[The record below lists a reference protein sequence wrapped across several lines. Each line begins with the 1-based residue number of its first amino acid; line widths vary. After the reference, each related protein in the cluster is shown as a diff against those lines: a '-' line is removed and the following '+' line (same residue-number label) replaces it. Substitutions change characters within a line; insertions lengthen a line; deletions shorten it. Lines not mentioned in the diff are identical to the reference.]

1 MKHLLLCVM
10 LFCGYCHAEI
20 VRQIAPPAYFS
31 NSAQTRAAIKHSTY
45 QNPAPVTLWDQWNL
59 EVRHQGVSI
68 DAFNTSFNTINNTGI
83 SVPSSYQYGP
93 KGGAVAQSVFQLY
106 QYNVGAL
113 IISWDS
119 IYPYDAPGCNA
130 TLCAGWNKHTAY
142 QYKFSNPP
150 KLFDPALGYA
160 DNVSLALQGNF
171 RVTQFDKYDYTG
183 PSIPVSTPISSLSW
197 VVFLSEDDNSNPP
210 IQIVITMYSSHD
222 VPPWNFARR
231 SEFPGSTAVF
241 MTTSMNGT
249 SVRPYTTIKADSAI
263 QTMRMNPW
271 LTQDFFRIHI
281 TPTNLRNIIT
291 DYNDQFTESESSQRH
306 SLAVEKYRLQSVTV
320 LQEIEYAKEDY
331 AVFGAS
337 YYAPGVYEL
346 KQ

>member
-1 MKHLLLCVM
+1 MKYLLLCVM

-31 NSAQTRAAIKHSTY
+31 NVAQTRAAIQHSTW
-45 QNPAPVTLWDQWNL
+45 QHPAPVNLLDQWNL
-59 EVRHQGVSI
+59 EVRHQGISI

-93 KGGAVAQSVFQLY
+93 KGGAVAQSVFQLH
-106 QYNVGAL
+106 QYNAGAL
-113 IISWDS
+113 MISWDS
-119 IYPYDAPGCNA
+119 IYPFDAPGCNA
-130 TLCAGWNKHTAY
+130 TLCAGVYKHTAY

-171 RVTQFDKYDYTG
+171 RVTQFDIYDYTG
-183 PSIPVSTPISSLSW
+183 PSNPVSKPIADLFW
-197 VVFLSEDDNSNPP
+197 VVFLREDGNSNPS
-210 IQIVITMYSSHD
+210 IQLVIDVYSSHL
-222 VPPWNFARR
+222 VAPWNFAR
-231 SEFPGSTAVF
+231 SEEFPGSTAVWL
-241 MTTSMNGT
+241 TTSMNGT
-249 SVRPYTTIKADSAI
+249 SIRPYTTIKADSAI
-263 QTMRMNPW
+263 QTMRTNTW
-271 LTQDFFRIHI
+271 LTQDFCRIHI

-291 DYNDQFTESESSQRH
+291 DYNAKISDSSKHH
-306 SLAVEKYRLQSVTV
+306 SLAVENYRLESVAV
-320 LQEIEYAKEDY
+320 LQEIAYAKEDY

-337 YYAPGVYEL
+337 YYAPGVFEL

>member
-31 NSAQTRAAIKHSTY
+31 NSTQTRAAIKHSTY
-45 QNPAPVTLWDQWNL
+45 NHPPPLITDRWNL
-59 EVRHQGVSI
+59 EVRNQGVSI

-93 KGGAVAQSVFQLY
+93 KGGAVDQSVFQLY
-106 QYNVGAL
+106 QYYAGAL
-113 IISWDS
+113 MISWDS
-119 IYPYDAPGCNA
+119 IYPYDAPGCDA

-171 RVTQFDKYDYTG
+171 RVTQFDRYDYTG
-183 PSIPVSTPISSLSW
+183 PSIPIKKPIASLTW
-197 VVFLSEDDNSNPP
+197 VIFLKEDGNPNP
-210 IQIVITMYSSHD
+210 AIQLVITMYSSD
-222 VPPWNFARR
+222 PDTLTWNFARR
-231 SEFPGSTAVF
+231 EEFPGSTAVWL
-241 MTTSMNGT
+241 TTSMNGT
-249 SVRPYTTIKADSAI
+249 SIRPYTTIKADSTI
-263 QTMRMNPW
+263 QTMRTTPW
-271 LTQDFFRIHI
+271 LNQDFCRIHI

-291 DYNDQFTESESSQRH
+291 DYNEKIGLANTSQLY

-320 LQEIEYAKEDY
+320 LQEIEYAREDY